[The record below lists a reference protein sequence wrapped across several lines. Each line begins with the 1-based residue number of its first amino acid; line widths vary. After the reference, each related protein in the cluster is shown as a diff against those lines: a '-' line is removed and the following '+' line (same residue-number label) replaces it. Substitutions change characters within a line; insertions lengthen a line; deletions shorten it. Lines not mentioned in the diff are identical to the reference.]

1 VFVLLG
7 IPLLLIG
14 AAAIAAA
21 ISVRRSWLRI
31 SADGVEVRNYPQPP
45 KLIPLSAVDRF
56 EATPPAGNLSS
67 VRPKT
72 AVLVLTDGSRIP
84 VRRVDAPD
92 AGYGV
97 DALNARV
104 QSLRGGN

>member
-1 VFVLLG
+1 MFVLIG
-7 IPLLLIG
+7 IPLILIG
-14 AAAIAAA
+14 GAAILAA

-31 SADGVEVRNYPQPP
+31 TSDGVELRNYPQPP
-45 KLIPLSAVDRF
+45 RLIPLAQVDRF

-67 VRPKT
+67 IRPKT
-72 AVLVLTDGSRIP
+72 AVLLLVDGSRIP
-84 VRRVDAPD
+84 VRRLDAPE

-104 QSLRGGN
+104 QSLRNR